1 MTPFHVTFKAILA
14 LRSAKPDK
22 PKFTWYMVTGLSEP
36 GDLKD
41 TTPFPAKKITFP
53 WNKAVELKY

>member
-22 PKFTWYMVTGLSEP
+22 PKFTWYMVTEPSEP
-36 GDLKD
+36 WGLEDI
-41 TTPFPAKKITFP
+41 TPPQKKIIFSRNQDKT
-53 WNKAVELKY
+53 V

>member
-36 GDLKD
+36 GELEGYN
-41 TTPFPAKKITFP
+41 PLPLQKKSHFLGIKIQQ
-53 WNKAVELKY
+53 WK